1 MAAANNETRNENSQ
15 ITNTTVSMQ
24 DDVLKRL
31 SAIIDVAE
39 SKLTQERV
47 EDEAV
52 EKAQLNWAQVELRAI
67 QLCRGVLMDREKSVA
82 AAKDDYRERDSFIEI
97 IKTEVSRDDIIQ

>member
-1 MAAANNETRNENSQ
+1 
-15 ITNTTVSMQ
+15 MQ
-24 DDVLKRL
+24 DAVLKRL

-52 EKAQLNWAQVELRAI
+52 EKVQLNWAQVELRAI
-67 QLCRGVLMDREKSVA
+67 QLCRGVIMDREKNVA
-82 AAKDDYRERDSFIEI
+82 AAKDDYREPNTFIETM
-97 IKTEVSRDDIIQ
+97 KVTRDDVIDMDTPDDDEQ

>member
-67 QLCRGVLMDREKSVA
+67 QLCRGVIKDREKSME
-82 AAKDDYRERDSFIEI
+82 DDYRERDSFIEI

>member
-1 MAAANNETRNENSQ
+1 MAAANNETIGENSQ

-31 SAIIDVAE
+31 LAIIDVAE

-67 QLCRGVLMDREKSVA
+67 QLCRGVIKDREESIAAEDKPQPIKQIVIHAPIVA
-82 AAKDDYRERDSFIEI
+82 PEDNEE
-97 IKTEVSRDDIIQ
+97 